1 MESLGRLVNYLMP
14 YRFRF
19 VASIACALAVAVLWS
34 VSFLT
39 VAPIVEVLF
48 KNDSLQQ
55 FVDRQV
61 VESRETISRETQYLD
76 SIAEDNLRGRDKAQ
90 SRISDASSN
99 LRFYSNLNTYVMP
112 HVPRDRFNTVA
123 LLVVGILIATALKCC
138 FLYGQEILVGSVMT
152 HTANDI
158 RRDCFFAA
166 QSLDIQS
173 VSRHGTPQLL
183 ARMTNDVTQLMAAF
197 SVFGTRMIREPLKAI
212 TCIGVAWYI
221 NWRLTLVAVLFVP
234 MIGLFLSRFGKR
246 LKRAATRA
254 MESVAA
260 IYDCIADTFDSFRV
274 VVGFGG
280 QDRQKERFLDAN
292 DRYYRYSMRTLRV
305 SALIRPVTEIMA
317 VIIVCL
323 AFTPGAY
330 MVLRGTD
337 TFLGIQLANE
347 SMTITALLTFYA
359 MLAGTLDP
367 IRKLSSQWGM
377 LKQGLASADRVFAVI
392 DTESLIDEPQTP
404 MEFRRH
410 QKEIEFTDIKFR
422 YATFLDDSVHPWS
435 IDDVSLKV
443 QFGEVV
449 AVVGSNGSGKSTL
462 LSLLP
467 RFMDPD
473 EGEIRIDGVN
483 IRDYSTQDLRSQIG
497 IVSQETMLFDD
508 TVFEN
513 IQYGNLEA
521 DADGVEEAAK
531 RAHAWDFVQMLPDG
545 VQSEVGKGGRK
556 LSGGQRQRL
565 ALARAILRD
574 PAILIL
580 DEATSAIDAESED
593 LIHGAL
599 KEFSHGRTVFII
611 THALSRS
618 FLDLVDRVVVMEQ
631 GQISASG
638 THEDLL
644 KSSETYR
651 RLSTAG
657 AQAASPDREAA

>member
-580 DEATSAIDAESED
+580 DEA
-593 LIHGAL
+593 
-599 KEFSHGRTVFII
+599 
-611 THALSRS
+611 
-618 FLDLVDRVVVMEQ
+618 
-631 GQISASG
+631 
-638 THEDLL
+638 
-644 KSSETYR
+644 
-651 RLSTAG
+651 
-657 AQAASPDREAA
+657 